1 MRPESAGNRSAGRA
15 RGSQANAGGEPMTD
29 ISSGPTTFEP
39 GDIVQLKSFGPAMTV
54 VAVSDA
60 GVEVLWYGEVD
71 DELKT
76 HVIPAIALEKITVLD
91 EEDDEDED
99 DDDDDDDDDRKGRK
113 HSGKKKQSHA

>member
-1 MRPESAGNRSAGRA
+1 
-15 RGSQANAGGEPMTD
+15 MTD

-54 VAVSDA
+54 VAVSGA

-76 HVIPAIALEKITVLD
+76 HVIPAIALEKITVLE

-99 DDDDDDDDDRKGRK
+99 DDDDDDDDDHKGRK
-113 HSGKKKQSHA
+113 HPGKKKHSHA